1 LLIDLSPD
9 LTLDLTPD
17 LIPDLTPDLIPDL
30 TPDLILDLIRDLIPD
45 LTPDLILD
53 LILDLMPDP
62 LHQTVSLSLPG
73 YPTFFCSFFLSGN
86 AIGLYLL
93 VIKSL
98 AIGFD
103 FFLCFGIFI

>member
-1 LLIDLSPD
+1 LLLDLSPD
-9 LTLDLTPD
+9 LIRDLIPDLTPELIRDLIRDLTPELIHD

-30 TPDLILDLIRDLIPD
+30 FHLLSP
-45 LTPDLILD
+45 
-53 LILDLMPDP
+53 
-62 LHQTVSLSLPG
+62 VSWLE
-73 YPTFFCSFFLSGN
+73 YPTFFCSFFLLGN

>member
-1 LLIDLSPD
+1 LLLDLTPDLSPDLVLNLIPDLSPDLILDLIPNLLPD
-9 LTLDLTPD
+9 LTLDLIHD

-30 TPDLILDLIRDLIPD
+30 FHLLSP
-45 LTPDLILD
+45 
-53 LILDLMPDP
+53 
-62 LHQTVSLSLPG
+62 VSWLE
-73 YPTFFCSFFLSGN
+73 YPTFFCSFFLLSN